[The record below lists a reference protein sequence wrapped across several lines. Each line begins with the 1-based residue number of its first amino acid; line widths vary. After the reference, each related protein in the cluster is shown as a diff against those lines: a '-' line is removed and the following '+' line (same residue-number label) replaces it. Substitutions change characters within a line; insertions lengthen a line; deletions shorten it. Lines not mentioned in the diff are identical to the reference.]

1 MVEEKGRTMRIA
13 RLALIVPVLAAVLLL
28 AVAVQGGKLSEAWA
42 QSSDQPAASSEGP
55 VGGAVP
61 GNSLGTTS
69 SADQW
74 RAIRGGLQGKVS
86 IPDTKSGVLIQS
98 GGEGW
103 RAIRNGPLMTYG
115 SWVLLGTI
123 ILLALFYLL
132 RGRIRLEKGPSGILI
147 ERFGGLERFVHWMT
161 AVSFIL
167 LALTGINILWGRHVL
182 LPVIGPEAFS
192 VLTLAGKY
200 AHNFLAF
207 PFMLGVLLMFVL
219 WVGQNIPNRHDLV
232 WFAKGGGMFSKHA
245 HPPARKFNGGQKII
259 FWAVVL
265 GGLSLS
271 FSGISLMF
279 PFEFAL
285 WEKTFAIINIFG
297 AGLPESVSPIMEMQ
311 LSSLWHSI
319 LAIVMIAVI
328 LAHIYIGTLGMEGA
342 FAAMGSGYVDENWA
356 QEHHNIW
363 VEELQQK
370 TDHASGSSGR
380 TQPAE

>member
-1 MVEEKGRTMRIA
+1 MRIA
-13 RLALIVPVLAAVLLL
+13 RLVLSVPALAMILLL
-28 AVAVQGGKLSEAWA
+28 GLAVVQGGSFLDVKA
-42 QSSDQPAASSEGP
+42 QSSGQPEVTSEGP
-55 VGGAVP
+55 VDGAVP
-61 GNSLGTTS
+61 GNTLGTTGD
-69 SADQW
+69 ADQW
-74 RAIRGGLQGKVS
+74 RAIRGGLQGSVS
-86 IPDTKSGVLIQS
+86 IPDKKSGVLIQS
-98 GGEGW
+98 DGENW
-103 RAIRNGPLMTYG
+103 RSIRNGPLMTYG
-115 SWVLLGTI
+115 SWILLGTI
-123 ILLALFYLL
+123 ILLALFYLI

-192 VLTLAGKY
+192 AMTLGGKY

-232 WFAKGGGMFSKHA
+232 WFGKGGGMFSKHS

-271 FSGISLMF
+271 ISGIALMF

-285 WEKTFAIINIFG
+285 WEKTFAFLNIFG
-297 AGLPESVSPIMEMQ
+297 AGFPETVSPIMEMQ

-319 LAIVMIAVI
+319 LALVMIAII

-356 QEHHNIW
+356 REHHNIW
-363 VEELQQK
+363 VEEIREQSEQGPQRSR
-370 TDHASGSSGR
+370 A
-380 TQPAE
+380 QPAE